1 MTSTGAK
8 GRFAPGTFTPAP
20 GPGRTLH
27 MLGTHARIEA
37 MLTLRHGEQALLT
50 LLIPIALLVG
60 LSVLSVLPV
69 EDLVAGDGSP
79 VSRIDWITPR
89 ILALAVMSSAFTGQ
103 AIALGFDRRYGVLK
117 RLSAT
122 ALPRWL
128 LVAGRVIAALVVVVL
143 QMVVLGLIAVLLG
156 WQPDTSG
163 ALTAIALLVV
173 GTTSFGALGVL
184 LGGSLRAEAVLALA
198 NIVWFV
204 LLLAGG
210 ILLSPTTLPDEVA
223 SVVVLLP
230 SGALAEGLRAALV
243 DGTTAWGPL
252 AVLAVWAAVAAAVAT
267 RTTKLT

>member
-1 MTSTGAK
+1 
-8 GRFAPGTFTPAP
+8 
-20 GPGRTLH
+20 
-27 MLGTHARIEA
+27 MLVTHARVETT
-37 MLTLRHGEQALLT
+37 LTLRHGEQVLLT

-60 LSVLSVLPV
+60 LSMLNVLPAD
-69 EDLVAGDGSP
+69 DLVAADGSA
-79 VSRIDWITPR
+79 VSKVDWMTPR

-128 LVAGRVIAALVVVVL
+128 LVAGRVIAALVVVAL
-143 QMVVLGLIAVLLG
+143 QVAVLGGVAALLG
-156 WQPDTSG
+156 WTPTASG
-163 ALTAIALLVV
+163 VLMAIALLVV
-173 GTTSFGALGVL
+173 GTVSFGSLGVL

-210 ILLSPTTLPDEVA
+210 ILLAPDTLPGGLAD
-223 SVVVLLP
+223 VVVLLP

-243 DGTTAWGPL
+243 DGSVAWGAL
-252 AVLAVWAAVAAAVAT
+252 GVLAAWAAAAGALAT